1 MREAYLTMAEIE
13 AKYLNEW
20 VLLTDA
26 KVNRRNELVGGRVV
40 YHNADRVAFLHHM
53 GEGDEPFGTLAAI
66 QYIGSSRKNRMSS
79 FPLNLKSH
87 EEIPRSTSSGDA
99 RNSNRFVSGL
109 GRIPR
114 KERR

>member
-66 QYIGSSRKNRMSS
+66 QYIGK
-79 FPLNLKSH
+79 FP
-87 EEIPRSTSSGDA
+87 EEPDEFFPA
-99 RNSNRFVSGL
+99 E
-109 GRIPR
+109 P
-114 KERR
+114 EAA